1 MALQKLTK
9 TPTKSKKLKLKAKMV
24 LILNLPKILLLQQVQ
39 NQEICHS

>member
-9 TPTKSKKLKLKAKMV
+9 IPTKSKKLKLKAKMV